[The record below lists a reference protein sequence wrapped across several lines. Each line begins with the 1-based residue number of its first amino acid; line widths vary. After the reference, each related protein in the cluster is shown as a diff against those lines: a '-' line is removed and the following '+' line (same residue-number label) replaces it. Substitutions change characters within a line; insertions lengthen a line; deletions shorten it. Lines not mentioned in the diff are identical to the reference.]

1 MEKYTAEDY
10 KNLIQAQR
18 EAEQKY
24 LPSAQEKY
32 NIFPNKDIEHNRIYE
47 PTAQQEMDAKAIFI
61 RDPRQTESNKDM
73 ILLDF
78 GWDIKDYPPFKSKV
92 EYYQKIIPVV
102 TLQKIDDVDATNVYT
117 KLDYNGKEVDRMVK
131 DFFEATF
138 Y

>member
-32 NIFPNKDIEHNRIYE
+32 NIFPNKDIEPNRIYE

-61 RDPRQTESNKDM
+61 RDPRQTESNKNM

-78 GWDIKDYPPFKSKV
+78 GWDIKDYPPFESKV